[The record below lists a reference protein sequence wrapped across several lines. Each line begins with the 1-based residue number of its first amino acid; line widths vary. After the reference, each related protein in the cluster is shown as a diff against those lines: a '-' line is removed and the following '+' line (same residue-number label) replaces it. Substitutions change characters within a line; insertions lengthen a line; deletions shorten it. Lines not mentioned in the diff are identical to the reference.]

1 MNSRIAVALL
11 TLLVSATLA
20 VPASVGAATSAAKA
34 CKTNNTKLG
43 LLTALDCVAVAEERI
58 GGYVRELFMPNN
70 KWIVYSDKKDTRA
83 KVLIAE
89 SLVSVRFSSTGK
101 TVSTGKWLS
110 LYDGETWTRASDVD
124 IDHVVALGEAWRSGA
139 WKWSSSRRK
148 SYANDLGV
156 TWTLR
161 AVTDDVNQAKSD
173 DDPTY
178 WLPPLESANCVYL
191 TEWVAVKIRWKLTV
205 DAEERQSIRDG
216 WLDARCFAL
225 KEPPVVTVK
234 IAP

>member
-20 VPASVGAATSAAKA
+20 VPAPVSAATSAAKA

-43 LLTALDCVAVAEERI
+43 LLTALDCVPVAEERI
-58 GGYVRELFMPNN
+58 GGYKRSLFKHWVDANGN
-70 KWIVYSDKKDTRA
+70 GKNTRA
-83 KVLIAE
+83 EVLIAE
-89 SLVSVRFSSTGK
+89 SLVSVQFSSTGK

-110 LYDGETWTRASDVD
+110 LYDGETWTKASDVD
-124 IDHVVALGEAWRSGA
+124 VDHVVALAEAWRSGA
-139 WKWSSSRRK
+139 WKWSAARRQA
-148 SYANDLGV
+148 YANDLGV
-156 TWTLR
+156 AWTLR
-161 AVTDDVNQAKSD
+161 AVTDNVNQAKSD
-173 DDPTY
+173 SDPTN
-178 WLPPLESANCVYL
+178 WLEISAPAVCVYL
-191 TEWVAVKIRWKLTV
+191 TEWVAVKIRWKLNV

-225 KEPPVVTVK
+225 NKPPVVTVK

>member
-1 MNSRIAVALL
+1 MTSRITAVLL

-20 VPASVGAATSAAKA
+20 LPSPVDAATSAAKA

-43 LLTALDCVAVAEERI
+43 LLTALDCLPVVEERI
-58 GGYVRELFMPNN
+58 GGYDRKLF
-70 KWIVYSDKKDTRA
+70 KHWIDANGNGKNTRA
-83 KVLIAE
+83 EVLIAE

-101 TVSTGKWLS
+101 TVSTGKWVS
-110 LYDGETWTRASDVD
+110 LYDGETWTKASDVD
-124 IDHVVALGEAWRSGA
+124 IDHVVALAEAWRSGA
-139 WKWSSSRRK
+139 WKWSAARRQA
-148 SYANDLGV
+148 YANDLGV
-156 TWTLR
+156 AWTLR
-161 AVTDDVNQAKSD
+161 AVTDNVNQEKSD

-178 WLPPLESANCVYL
+178 WLPPLESATCLYL
-191 TEWVAVKIRWKLTV
+191 TEWVAVKIRWKLSV

-225 KEPPVVTVK
+225 AKPPVVTVK

>member
-20 VPASVGAATSAAKA
+20 VPAPVGAATSAAKA

-43 LLTALDCVAVAEERI
+43 LLTALDCVTVAEERI
-58 GGYVRELFMPNN
+58 GGYKRSLFKHWVDANGN
-70 KWIVYSDKKDTRA
+70 GKNTRA
-83 KVLIAE
+83 EVLIAE
-89 SLVSVRFSSTGK
+89 SLISVRFSSTGK

-110 LYDGETWTRASDVD
+110 LYDGETWTLASDVD
-124 IDHVVALGEAWRSGA
+124 VDHVVALAEAWRSGA
-139 WKWSSSRRK
+139 WKWSSSRRQ

-156 TWTLR
+156 AWTLR
-161 AVTDDVNQAKSD
+161 AVTDNVNQSKSD
-173 DDPTY
+173 SDPTN
-178 WLPPLESANCVYL
+178 WLEISAPGVCVYL

-216 WLDARCFAL
+216 WLDSRCFAL
-225 KEPPVVTVK
+225 SKPPVVTVK

>member
-1 MNSRIAVALL
+1 MKSRITAALL

-20 VPASVGAATSAAKA
+20 VPAPANAATSAAKA

-43 LLTALDCVAVAEERI
+43 LLTALDCVPVTEERI
-58 GGYVRELFMPNN
+58 GGYKRSLFKHWVDANGN
-70 KWIVYSDKKDTRA
+70 GKNTRA
-83 KVLIAE
+83 EVLIAE
-89 SLVSVRFSSTGK
+89 SLISVQFSSTGK

-110 LYDGETWTRASDVD
+110 LYDGETWTKASDVD
-124 IDHVVALGEAWRSGA
+124 VDHVVALAEAWRSGA
-139 WKWSSSRRK
+139 WKWSSSRRQ

-156 TWTLR
+156 AWTLR
-161 AVTDDVNQAKSD
+161 AVTDNVNQSKSD

-191 TEWVAVKIRWKLTV
+191 TEWVAVKIRWKLSV

-225 KEPPVVTVK
+225 SKPPVVTVK

>member
-1 MNSRIAVALL
+1 
-11 TLLVSATLA
+11 
-20 VPASVGAATSAAKA
+20 
-34 CKTNNTKLG
+34 
-43 LLTALDCVAVAEERI
+43 VAEEHI
-58 GGYVRELFMPNN
+58 GGYKRSLFKHWVDANGN
-70 KWIVYSDKKDTRA
+70 GKNTRA
-83 KVLIAE
+83 EVLIAE
-89 SLVSVRFSSTGK
+89 SLISVQFTSTGK

-110 LYDGETWTRASDVD
+110 LYDGETWTSASDVD
-124 IDHVVALGEAWRSGA
+124 VDHVVALGEAWRSGA
-139 WKWSSSRRK
+139 WKWSSSRRQ

-156 TWTLR
+156 AWTLR
-161 AVTDDVNQAKSD
+161 AVTDNVNQSKSD

-225 KEPPVVTVK
+225 KKPPVVTVK

>member
-1 MNSRIAVALL
+1 MKARITAVLFA
-11 TLLVSATLA
+11 LLVSTALIT
-20 VPASVGAATSAAKA
+20 PTTVGAASSATKA

-43 LLTALDCVAVAEERI
+43 LLTALDCVPIAAEHI
-58 GGYVRELFMPNN
+58 GGYDRKLF
-70 KWIVYSDKKDTRA
+70 KHWIDADHDGKNTRA
-83 KVLIAE
+83 EVLIAE
-89 SLVSVRFSSTGK
+89 SLVSVHFSSTGK
-101 TVSTGKWLS
+101 TVTTGKWLS

-139 WKWSSSRRK
+139 WKWSAARRQ

-156 TWTLR
+156 AWTLR
-161 AVTDDVNQAKSD
+161 AVTDNVNQEKSD
-173 DDPTY
+173 DDPTN
-178 WLPPLESANCVYL
+178 WLPPLESATCTYL
-191 TEWVAVKIRWKLTV
+191 TDWVAVKIRWKLTI

-225 KEPPVVTVK
+225 TKPPVVTIK

>member
-1 MNSRIAVALL
+1 MNARITAALIAV
-11 TLLVSATLA
+11 LVSAMLA
-20 VPASVGAATSAAKA
+20 VPATANAATSAAKA

-43 LLTALDCVAVAEERI
+43 LLTALDCLSVAEEHI
-58 GGYVRELFMPNN
+58 GGYKRSLFKHWIDAN
-70 KWIVYSDKKDTRA
+70 KNGKDTRA
-83 KVLIAE
+83 EVLIAE
-89 SLVSVRFSSTGK
+89 SLVSVRLSSTGK

-110 LYDGETWTRASDVD
+110 LYDGETWTLASDVD
-124 IDHVVALGEAWRSGA
+124 VDHVVALAEAWRSGA
-139 WKWSSSRRK
+139 WKWSSARRQA
-148 SYANDLGV
+148 YANDLGV
-156 TWTLR
+156 AWTLR
-161 AVTDDVNQAKSD
+161 AVTDNVNQEKSD

-178 WLPPLESANCVYL
+178 WLPPLESATCLYL

-225 KEPPVVTVK
+225 STPPVVTVK

>member
-1 MNSRIAVALL
+1 MSRITAALL
-11 TLLVSATLA
+11 ALLVSATLA
-20 VPASVGAATSAAKA
+20 VPAPVDAATSAAKA
-34 CKTNNTKLG
+34 CKKNNTKLG
-43 LLTALDCVAVAEERI
+43 LLTALDCVAVAEEHI
-58 GGYVRELFMPNN
+58 GGYKRSLF
-70 KWIVYSDKKDTRA
+70 KHWIDANRNGKDTRA
-83 KVLIAE
+83 EVLIAE
-89 SLVSVRFSSTGK
+89 SLVSVTFSSTGK

-110 LYDGETWTRASDVD
+110 LYDGETWTKASDVD
-124 IDHVVALGEAWRSGA
+124 VDHVVALAEAWRSGA
-139 WKWSSSRRK
+139 WKWSSARRQ

-161 AVTDDVNQAKSD
+161 AVTDNVNQEKSD

-178 WLPPLESANCVYL
+178 WLPPLESATCVYL
-191 TEWVAVKIRWKLTV
+191 TEWVAVKIRWKLSV

-225 KEPPVVTVK
+225 SKPPVVTVK

>member
-1 MNSRIAVALL
+1 MNSRIITALL
-11 TLLVSATLA
+11 TLLISATLA
-20 VPASVGAATSAAKA
+20 VPAPVDAATSAAKA
-34 CKTNNTKLG
+34 CKKNNTKLG
-43 LLTALDCVAVAEERI
+43 LLTALDCVPVAEEHI
-58 GGYVRELFMPNN
+58 GGYKRSLFKHWIDAN
-70 KWIVYSDKKDTRA
+70 KNGKDTRA
-83 KVLIAE
+83 EVLIAE
-89 SLVSVRFSSTGK
+89 SLVSVRFSSSGK

-124 IDHVVALGEAWRSGA
+124 VDHVVALGEAWRSGA
-139 WKWSSSRRK
+139 WKWSSARRQA
-148 SYANDLGV
+148 YANDLGV
-156 TWTLR
+156 AWTLR
-161 AVTDDVNQAKSD
+161 AVTDNVNQSKSD

-191 TEWVAVKIRWKLTV
+191 TEWVAVKIRWKLSV

-225 KEPPVVTVK
+225 SKPPVVTVK

>member
-1 MNSRIAVALL
+1 MNSRIVAVLLALL
-11 TLLVSATLA
+11 ASATLA
-20 VPASVGAATSAAKA
+20 VPAPVDAATSAAKA
-34 CKTNNTKLG
+34 CKRNNTKLG
-43 LLTALDCVAVAEERI
+43 LLTALDCVPVAAERI
-58 GGYVRELFMPNN
+58 GGYKRSLFKHWIDAN
-70 KWIVYSDKKDTRA
+70 KNGKDTRA
-83 KVLIAE
+83 EVLIAE
-89 SLVSVRFSSTGK
+89 SLVSVSFSTSGK

-124 IDHVVALGEAWRSGA
+124 VDHVVALGEAWRSGA
-139 WKWSSSRRK
+139 WKWSSARRQA
-148 SYANDLGV
+148 YANDLGV
-156 TWTLR
+156 AWTLR
-161 AVTDDVNQAKSD
+161 AVTDNVNQSKSD

-191 TEWVAVKIRWKLTV
+191 TEWVAVKIRWKLSV

-225 KEPPVVTVK
+225 SKPPVVTVK

>member
-43 LLTALDCVAVAEERI
+43 LLTALDCVPVAEERI
-58 GGYVRELFMPNN
+58 GGYDRKLFKHWVDANGN
-70 KWIVYSDKKDTRA
+70 GKNTRA
-83 KVLIAE
+83 EVLIAE
-89 SLVSVRFSSTGK
+89 SLVPVRFTSTGK

-110 LYDGETWTRASDVD
+110 LYDGETWTLASDVD
-124 IDHVVALGEAWRSGA
+124 VDHVVALAEAWRSGA
-139 WKWSSSRRK
+139 WKWSSSRRQ

-156 TWTLR
+156 AWTLR
-161 AVTDDVNQAKSD
+161 AVTDNVNQSKSD

-178 WLPPLESANCVYL
+178 WLPPLESATCLYL
-191 TEWVAVKIRWKLTV
+191 TEWVAVKIRWKLSV
-205 DAEERQSIRDG
+205 DAEERQSIRDA

-225 KEPPVVTVK
+225 KKPPVVTVK

>member
-1 MNSRIAVALL
+1 MKSRITAALL
-11 TLLVSATLA
+11 ALLVSATLA
-20 VPASVGAATSAAKA
+20 VPAPASAATSAAKA

-43 LLTALDCVAVAEERI
+43 LLTALDCVPVAEERI
-58 GGYVRELFMPNN
+58 GGYDRKLFKHWVDAN
-70 KWIVYSDKKDTRA
+70 KNGKDTRA
-83 KVLIAE
+83 EVLIAE
-89 SLVSVRFSSTGK
+89 SLVSVQFSSTGK

-110 LYDGETWTRASDVD
+110 LYDGETWTKASDVD
-124 IDHVVALGEAWRSGA
+124 VDHVVALAEAWRSGA
-139 WKWSSSRRK
+139 WKWSSSRRQ

-156 TWTLR
+156 AWTLR
-161 AVTDDVNQAKSD
+161 AVTDNVNQSKSD

-225 KEPPVVTVK
+225 SKPPVVTVK

>member
-1 MNSRIAVALL
+1 MKSRITAALL

-20 VPASVGAATSAAKA
+20 APAPVGAATSAAKA

-43 LLTALDCVAVAEERI
+43 LLTALDCVPVAEEHI
-58 GGYVRELFMPNN
+58 GGYKRSLFKHWIDAN
-70 KWIVYSDKKDTRA
+70 KNGKDTRA
-83 KVLIAE
+83 EVLIAE

-124 IDHVVALGEAWRSGA
+124 VDHVVALAEAWRSGA
-139 WKWSSSRRK
+139 WKWSSSRRQ

-156 TWTLR
+156 AWTLR
-161 AVTDDVNQAKSD
+161 AVTDNVNQSKSD

-178 WLPPLESANCVYL
+178 WLPPLESATCVYL

-225 KEPPVVTVK
+225 SKPPVVTVK

>member
-1 MNSRIAVALL
+1 MTSRITAVLL

-20 VPASVGAATSAAKA
+20 LPSPVDAATSAAKA

-43 LLTALDCVAVAEERI
+43 LLTALDCLPVVEERI
-58 GGYVRELFMPNN
+58 GGYDRKLF
-70 KWIVYSDKKDTRA
+70 KHWIDANGNGKNTRA
-83 KVLIAE
+83 EVLIAE

-101 TVSTGKWLS
+101 TVSTGKWVS
-110 LYDGETWTRASDVD
+110 LYDGETWTKASDVD
-124 IDHVVALGEAWRSGA
+124 IDHVVALAEAWRSGA
-139 WKWSSSRRK
+139 WKWSAARRQA
-148 SYANDLGV
+148 YANDLGV
-156 TWTLR
+156 AWTLR
-161 AVTDDVNQAKSD
+161 AVTDNVNQEKSD

-178 WLPPLESANCVYL
+178 WLPPLESATCLYL
-191 TEWVAVKIRWKLTV
+191 TEWVAVKIRWKLSV

-225 KEPPVVTVK
+225 DKPPVVTVK

>member
-1 MNSRIAVALL
+1 MKSRITAALL

-20 VPASVGAATSAAKA
+20 VPAPVDAATSASKA
-34 CKTNNTKLG
+34 CKKNNTKLG
-43 LLTALDCVAVAEERI
+43 LLTALDCVAVAEEHI
-58 GGYVRELFMPNN
+58 GGYKRSLF
-70 KWIVYSDKKDTRA
+70 KHWIDANRNGKDTRA
-83 KVLIAE
+83 EVLIAE
-89 SLVSVRFSSTGK
+89 SLVSVTFSSTGK

-110 LYDGETWTRASDVD
+110 LYDGETWTKASDVD
-124 IDHVVALGEAWRSGA
+124 VDHVVALAEAWRSGA
-139 WKWSSSRRK
+139 WKWSSSRRQ

-156 TWTLR
+156 AWTLR
-161 AVTDDVNQAKSD
+161 AVTDNVNQEKSD

-178 WLPPLESANCVYL
+178 WLPPLESATCVYL
-191 TEWVAVKIRWKLTV
+191 TEWVAVKIRWKLSV

-225 KEPPVVTVK
+225 SKPPVVTVK

>member
-1 MNSRIAVALL
+1 MNARITAALIAV
-11 TLLVSATLA
+11 LVSAMLA
-20 VPASVGAATSAAKA
+20 VPATANAATSAAKA

-43 LLTALDCVAVAEERI
+43 LLTALDCLSVAEEHI
-58 GGYVRELFMPNN
+58 GGYKRSLFKHWIDAN
-70 KWIVYSDKKDTRA
+70 KNGKDTRA
-83 KVLIAE
+83 EVLIAE
-89 SLVSVRFSSTGK
+89 SLVSVRLSSTGK

-110 LYDGETWTRASDVD
+110 LYDGETWMLASDVD
-124 IDHVVALGEAWRSGA
+124 VDHVVALAEAWRSGA
-139 WKWSSSRRK
+139 WKWSSARRQA
-148 SYANDLGV
+148 YANDLGV
-156 TWTLR
+156 AWTLR
-161 AVTDDVNQAKSD
+161 AVTDNVNQAKSD

-178 WLPPLESANCVYL
+178 WLPPLESATCLYL

-225 KEPPVVTVK
+225 STPPVVTVK

>member
-1 MNSRIAVALL
+1 MKSRITAALL
-11 TLLVSATLA
+11 ALLVSATLA
-20 VPASVGAATSAAKA
+20 VPAPVSAATSAAKA

-43 LLTALDCVAVAEERI
+43 LLTALDCVAVVEERI
-58 GGYVRELFMPNN
+58 GGYKRSLFKHWIDAN
-70 KWIVYSDKKDTRA
+70 KNGKDTRA
-83 KVLIAE
+83 EVLIAE

-110 LYDGETWTRASDVD
+110 LYDGETWTKASDVD
-124 IDHVVALGEAWRSGA
+124 VDHVVALAEAWRSGA
-139 WKWSSSRRK
+139 WKWSAARRQA
-148 SYANDLGV
+148 YANDLGV
-156 TWTLR
+156 AWTLR
-161 AVTDDVNQAKSD
+161 AVTDNVNQSKSD

-191 TEWVAVKIRWKLTV
+191 TEWVAVKIRWKLNV

-225 KEPPVVTVK
+225 DKPPVVTVK

>member
-1 MNSRIAVALL
+1 MRSRITVALL

-20 VPASVGAATSAAKA
+20 VPAPASAATSAAKA

-43 LLTALDCVAVAEERI
+43 LLTALDCVPVAGERI
-58 GGYVRELFMPNN
+58 GGYKRSLFKHWVDAN
-70 KWIVYSDKKDTRA
+70 KNGKDTRA
-83 KVLIAE
+83 EVLIAE
-89 SLVSVRFSSTGK
+89 SLVSVQFSSTGK

-110 LYDGETWTRASDVD
+110 LYDGETWTQASDVD
-124 IDHVVALGEAWRSGA
+124 VDHVVALAEAWRSGA
-139 WKWSSSRRK
+139 WKWSSSRRQ

-156 TWTLR
+156 AWTLR
-161 AVTDDVNQAKSD
+161 AVTDNVNQSKSD

-178 WLPPLESANCVYL
+178 WLPPLELANCVYL
-191 TEWVAVKIRWKLTV
+191 IEWVAVKIRWKLSV

-225 KEPPVVTVK
+225 NKPPVVTVK

>member
-1 MNSRIAVALL
+1 MKSRITAALL
-11 TLLVSATLA
+11 TLLVSATLV
-20 VPASVGAATSAAKA
+20 VPTPVDAATSAAKA

-43 LLTALDCVAVAEERI
+43 LLTALDCVAVAEEHI
-58 GGYVRELFMPNN
+58 GGYKRSLF
-70 KWIVYSDKKDTRA
+70 KHWIDANRNGKDTRA
-83 KVLIAE
+83 EVLIAE
-89 SLVSVRFSSTGK
+89 SLVSVTFSSTGK

-110 LYDGETWTRASDVD
+110 LYDGETWTKASDVD
-124 IDHVVALGEAWRSGA
+124 VDHVVALAEAWRSGA
-139 WKWSSSRRK
+139 WKWSSSRRQ

-156 TWTLR
+156 AWTLR
-161 AVTDDVNQAKSD
+161 AVTDNVNQEKSD

-178 WLPPLESANCVYL
+178 WLPPLESATCVYL
-191 TEWVAVKIRWKLTV
+191 TEWVAVKIRWKLSV

-225 KEPPVVTVK
+225 SKPPVVTVK